1 LAASSIR
8 DRRPSRDDGAL
19 LRRVL
24 TGASLLGI
32 TLGAWWVDAS
42 RPSSP
47 AWALAGLGVIL
58 TLGALYELLVMGG
71 ASAPQRNV
79 GMVAGVVWLVVMML
93 AGLSPATAQDL
104 FGTTDGWPAA
114 LRGVGDVLT
123 AASAVAGLYLASR
136 LRQGPQRSVVKLS
149 KSLWFCVP
157 YAAGLSCL
165 LSLLLG
171 GRLELVIGVV
181 LVAKSSDIGAY
192 FVGKSL
198 GKRKLAPAI
207 SPGKTVEG
215 LIGGLVLPTVVAAF
229 LLDGVVLGDSGGV
242 PVLVPGG
249 MAGAALHG
257 LAIAALTVVSD
268 LSESLVKR
276 SCDIKDSGKLFGESG
291 GFLDLA
297 DSLLLVAPLMLAYTA
312 VAS

>member
-1 LAASSIR
+1 M
-8 DRRPSRDDGAL
+8 

-24 TGASLLGI
+24 TGASLLVV
-32 TLGAWWVDAS
+32 TLGAWWFDAS
-42 RPSSP
+42 RAGSP
-47 AWALAGLGVIL
+47 AWALTALGVIL
-58 TLGALYELLVMGG
+58 TLGALYELLAMGG

-79 GMVAGVVWLVVMML
+79 GMVAGVAWVLVMIA
-93 AGLSPATAQDL
+93 AGITPAAARDL
-104 FGTTDGWPAA
+104 FGDTVNWPDAM
-114 LRGVGDVLT
+114 RSVGDVLT
-123 AASAVAGLYLASR
+123 AASAVAALYLASR
-136 LRQGPQRSVVKLS
+136 LKQGPGRPVVQLT

-165 LSLLLG
+165 LSLLLA

-192 FVGKSL
+192 FAGKSF

-215 LIGGLVLPTVVAAF
+215 LIGGLILPTAVAAF
-229 LLDGVVLGDSGGV
+229 LLDGVPLGESAGV

-257 LAIAALTVVSD
+257 LVIGAVTVVSD
-268 LSESLVKR
+268 LSESMVKR
-276 SCDIKDSGKLFGESG
+276 SCDVKDSGTLFGESG

-297 DSLLLVAPLMLAYTA
+297 DSLLLVAPLVLAYTA